1 MALINISSLD
11 FVDIRQSIKD
21 QIKNNGNFTDY
32 DFEGS
37 TLSYLIDTLAYNSYI
52 AAFNA
57 NMVSNEVFI
66 DSATI
71 RENVVALAR
80 NIGYIPRPRKS
91 ATATISFFIDTTQ
104 FPIKPQTITLRKG
117 IVATSSVTFG
127 NQSYAF
133 SIPEDITV
141 PVFNDTASFENIK
154 IYEGTLIEEEFV
166 VDLSNRIQ
174 RFTLANAGV
183 DYNTLRVYVKD
194 SLSSTAVLKYERSD
208 ALFNIDGSSRVY
220 FIQEVEDERY
230 ELIFGDDVFG
240 RKLLNGNQVE
250 LSYIINNGSNG
261 NNVSDFAFAGTL
273 FDNENNLIARDI
285 SALFTVEPSSGGQ
298 SIESIKSIKSYAPR
312 IYASQN
318 RAVTSNDYEAII
330 KKIYPEAE
338 SVTSFGGEELDPP
351 EFGKVYIAIKPT
363 NGLYVSTG
371 IKQNIKRE
379 LRNYSV
385 AGILPEIM
393 DVKILYVV
401 YNSRVFYSIS
411 ESNEPDKLKTKISD
425 VLVKFSK
432 SPEMNRYGSKFRF
445 SKFISLLD
453 NVDRALASNETEIS
467 MKRLLQPYLN
477 RIAEYEICYGNR
489 IMVYDKSGFNIKT
502 SGFSVPGIQGTVYF
516 SDSPNAD
523 EKTGSLFLFTYTN
536 STVNIIRNDV
546 GTIDYEKGEIL
557 LNAINIVSTSLT
569 QSSVPIISISVR
581 PYSNDVIGLN
591 ELFLQIDNSSST
603 IEMIEESQSQIVAKP
618 QRQFTL

>member
-21 QIKNNGNFTDY
+21 QIKNNTNFTDY

-91 ATATISFFIDTTQ
+91 ATATVSFFIDTTQ
-104 FPIKPQTITLRKG
+104 FPIKPQTITLKKG

-141 PVFNDTASFENIK
+141 PVFNDIASFDNIK
-154 IYEGTLIEEEFV
+154 IYEGTLIEQQFV
-166 VDLSNRIQ
+166 VDYSNRIQ
-174 RFTLANAGV
+174 RFTLDNSGS

-194 SLSSTAVLKYERSD
+194 NLSSNAVLKYERSD
-208 ALFNIDGSSRVY
+208 ALFNINGDSRVY
-220 FIQEVEDERY
+220 FIQEIEDERY
-230 ELIFGDDVFG
+230 ELIFGDGIFG
-240 RKLLNGNQVE
+240 RRLLNDNVIE
-250 LSYIINNGSNG
+250 VSYIINNGSNG
-261 NNVSDFAFAGTL
+261 NNVSDFSFAGTL
-273 FDNENNLIARDI
+273 YDNEDNLIARDI
-285 SALFTVEPSSGGQ
+285 SSLFTVESSSGGQ
-298 SIESIKSIKSYAPR
+298 SIESVKSIKSYAPR

-330 KKIYPEAE
+330 KRIYPEAE

-351 EFGKVYIAIKPT
+351 EFGRVYIAIKPT
-363 NGLYVSTG
+363 NGLYVSSG

-385 AGILPEIM
+385 AGIVPEIL

-401 YNSRVFYSIS
+401 YESRIFYNVS

-445 SKFISLLD
+445 SKFISLVD
-453 NVDRALASNETEIS
+453 NVDRSISSNETDIS
-467 MKRLLQPYLN
+467 MRRLLQPYLN
-477 RIAEYEICYGNR
+477 RIAEYEICFGNR
-489 IMVYDKSGFNIKT
+489 IMIYDRTGFNIKT
-502 SGFSVPGIQGTVYF
+502 SGFSVPGIQGTVYI
-516 SDSPNAD
+516 SDSPD
-523 EKTGSLFLFTYTN
+523 EDQRKGSLFLFTNIN
-536 STVNIIRNDV
+536 SSIEIVRSDI

-557 LNAINIVSTSLT
+557 LNAINIVSTALT
-569 QSSVPIISISVR
+569 QSTVSIISFSVK

-603 IEMIEESQSQIVAKP
+603 IEMIEESQSQIVSKP
-618 QRQFTL
+618 QRQFTI